1 MRALFAGPCY
11 AHRLSPP
18 RNNRL
23 FYSTNST
30 NSNSNKKHTPP
41 PPPTLT
47 PARPAPLPPYRRGPP
62 TTRLVRWQRPEEDEQ
77 QQLII
82 PRKST
87 SAATFS
93 FHQPFSFPSSSKSAT
108 SRIRQ
113 PSSSSL
119 FSFYPATT
127 ATLVSRQADI
137 DGPSSSNTS
146 TTTTSANSSV
156 KMSSASSNA
165 GLTQRKVDS
174 AAKDLNGSSTHAHEH
189 HDHDHAHSH
198 SLNPFAA
205 HSHSHGHDQG
215 SAAEADALLAALRG
229 KGDRGSNITLL
240 GLFANLVLSASKG
253 LAGVYLNSAALLA
266 DAAHSLS
273 DMFSDLVTLFCW
285 KMSQLPASESHPLGY
300 GKYETMGG
308 LGVSLVLVAGS
319 LGIGFH
325 SWGLLLEALQP
336 TLAHA
341 PHAIQVLS
349 SWTGSVASV
358 GAHLHDHGGAE
369 VGGHGHSHG
378 HGAEGGLLDPNAM
391 WFALL
396 SILVKEWL
404 YHATLKIAREEN
416 SSVLEANAIHHRS
429 DSLSSGVTFLAIG
442 GSWLGFP
449 ILDPL
454 GGLLVAALIGKQG
467 AELLLSAL
475 GELSDRGVE
484 RETLDALK
492 GVLDDVH
499 SKEGRMKGWHTLRAI
514 KSGVSIFIDVTLVMP
529 PETTLA
535 EARAVESAVVE
546 RLRESRKGVKEVRVQ
561 LSTAFP
567 KAQEQQE
574 QQGGPRSG
582 NGKAE

>member
-1 MRALFAGPCY
+1 MSA
-11 AHRLSPP
+11 
-18 RNNRL
+18 
-23 FYSTNST
+23 
-30 NSNSNKKHTPP
+30 
-41 PPPTLT
+41 
-47 PARPAPLPPYRRGPP
+47 
-62 TTRLVRWQRPEEDEQ
+62 QPE
-77 QQLII
+77 
-82 PRKST
+82 
-87 SAATFS
+87 
-93 FHQPFSFPSSSKSAT
+93 
-108 SRIRQ
+108 
-113 PSSSSL
+113 
-119 FSFYPATT
+119 
-127 ATLVSRQADI
+127 
-137 DGPSSSNTS
+137 
-146 TTTTSANSSV
+146 
-156 KMSSASSNA
+156 
-165 GLTQRKVDS
+165 LTQRKPDS
-174 AAKDLNGSSTHAHEH
+174 AAVAKETNGVATHDH
-189 HDHDHAHSH
+189 HDHSHSHAHSHSHSH

-205 HSHSHGHDQG
+205 HSHAHGHDHG
-215 SAAEADALLAALRG
+215 SAAEADALLAALKGR
-229 KGDRGSNITLL
+229 GDRGSNITLL
-240 GLFANLVLSASKG
+240 GLFANILLSASKG

-285 KMSQLPASESHPLGY
+285 KMSQLPASETHPLGY

-325 SWGLLLEALQP
+325 SYGLLLEALQP

-349 SWTGSVASV
+349 SWTGSLASV
-358 GAHLHDHGGAE
+358 GAHLHDHGGGAE
-369 VGGHGHSHG
+369 AGHSHSH
-378 HGAEGGLLDPNAM
+378 HGAAEGGVLDPNAM
-391 WFALL
+391 WFALM

-475 GELSDRGVE
+475 AELSDRGVDG
-484 RETLDALK
+484 ETLVGFRA
-492 GVLDDVH
+492 VLDDVQAEFSLSQTGSVTSGKGAH
-499 SKEGRMKGWHTLRAI
+499 LQGWHTLRAI

-535 EARAVESAVVE
+535 EARAVEGAVVD
-546 RLRESRKGVKEVRVQ
+546 RLRRSRKGVKEVRVQ

-567 KAQEQQE
+567 PSSSSS
-574 QQGGPRSG
+574 GGTEPGGRGKVG
-582 NGKAE
+582 NKAE